1 MGKKKLRKKLTSKGL
16 RRKVSSLISRAV
28 KDGRSALETSL
39 IKIESW
45 ARGQNPWLT
54 IANPDKSQTNK
65 PWIKV
70 KANDYLGPWKV
81 KENKLPGAEA

>member
-16 RRKVSSLISRAV
+16 RRKVSSLMSRAV

-70 KANDYLGPWKV
+70 KANDYLGYWKA